1 MRLIYSGNFVA
12 KLVFARR
19 IFPALGNANEFSL
32 LSLNGKIVMSKTAY
46 HITLKGYVGGYD
58 FDRSTVDKELAKN
71 EGKQVNVL
79 IDSLGGSLATGL
91 SISAAFKNHGNVNV
105 HFVGLNAS
113 AATIASLGAAHIS
126 IDAGAMYLV
135 HKCSMAFFEWGSLNS
150 DQFATLI
157 ADFEKIK
164 ADLDKLDLNVAQIYA
179 KKCRKPTADLLALM
193 KVGGWLTAKEALDW
207 GFVDEITDLDDEPA
221 PKLTDALA
229 SAMASE
235 GMPIPNIPLAE
246 TDREGLFGKFLT
258 AIASLFRSP
267 SNSISTAMI
276 KTYTFLSAILA
287 DNPLTVNDGKAAI
300 TAAQLDCIEDAL
312 ADKDRLCN
320 EQKKTIEERDATITD
335 LQAKLAAKPAAST
348 TAVVED
354 GKPGGDAPKNDVE
367 QFVDTYNSARALYN
381 GV

>member
-1 MRLIYSGNFVA
+1 M
-12 KLVFARR
+12 
-19 IFPALGNANEFSL
+19 P
-32 LSLNGKIVMSKTAY
+32 KTTY
-46 HITLKGYVGGYD
+46 QISLKGYVGGYD
-58 FDRSTVDKELAKN
+58 FDRATVDKELAKN

-135 HKCSMAFFEWGSLNS
+135 HKCSMSFFEWGSLNS

-157 ADFEKIK
+157 ADCEKIK
-164 ADLDKLDLNVAQIYA
+164 ADLDKLDLNVAQLYA
-179 KKCRKPTADLLALM
+179 ARCKRKPEDLLALM
-193 KVGGWLTAKEALDW
+193 KVGGWLTSKEALDW
-207 GFVDEITDLDDEPA
+207 GFVDEITDLADEPA

-246 TDREGLFGKFLT
+246 TDRESLFGKFLT
-258 AIASLFRSP
+258 AIASLFKP
-267 SNSISTAMI
+267 STNPITTAMI

-287 DNPLTVNDGKAAI
+287 DKPLTVKDGAA
-300 TAAQLDCIEDAL
+300 TVTVAQLDAIEDAL
-312 ADKDRLCN
+312 AEKDRLCN
-320 EQKKTIEERDATITD
+320 EQKQTIAD
-335 LQAKLAAKPAAST
+335 LKAKLDKKPAEPSKQ
-348 TAVVED
+348 VVED
-354 GKPGGDAPKNDVE
+354 NKPGGDPAPKNDVE
-367 QFVDTYNSARALYN
+367 AFVDTVNSARALFDE
-381 GV
+381 V

>member
-1 MRLIYSGNFVA
+1 
-12 KLVFARR
+12 
-19 IFPALGNANEFSL
+19 
-32 LSLNGKIVMSKTAY
+32 
-46 HITLKGYVGGYD
+46 
-58 FDRSTVDKELAKN
+58 
-71 EGKQVNVL
+71 
-79 IDSLGGSLATGL
+79 
-91 SISAAFKNHGNVNV
+91 
-105 HFVGLNAS
+105 
-113 AATIASLGAAHIS
+113 
-126 IDAGAMYLV
+126 
-135 HKCSMAFFEWGSLNS
+135 MAFFEWGSLNS

-157 ADFEKIK
+157 ADCEKIK

-179 KKCRKPTADLLALM
+179 KKCRKPVADLLALM

-235 GMPIPNIPLAE
+235 GMPIPNIPLAD

-258 AIASLFRSP
+258 AIASLFKP
-267 SNSISTAMI
+267 STNPITTAMI

-312 ADKDRLCN
+312 AEKDRLCN
-320 EQKKTIEERDATITD
+320 EQKKTIEERDATIAD

-354 GKPGGDAPKNDVE
+354 SKPGGDAPKNDVE
-367 QFVDTYNSARALYN
+367 QFVDTYNSARALYDE
-381 GV
+381 V

>member
-1 MRLIYSGNFVA
+1 M
-12 KLVFARR
+12 
-19 IFPALGNANEFSL
+19 P
-32 LSLNGKIVMSKTAY
+32 KTTY
-46 HITLKGYVGGYD
+46 QISLKGYVGGYD
-58 FDRSTVDKELAKN
+58 FDRATVDKELAKN

-91 SISAAFKNHGNVNV
+91 SISAAFRNHGNVNV

-157 ADFEKIK
+157 ADCEKIK
-164 ADLDKLDLNVAQIYA
+164 AALDKLDLNVAQIYA

-300 TAAQLDCIEDAL
+300 TSAQLDCIEDAL
-312 ADKDRLCN
+312 AEKDRLCN
-320 EQKKTIEERDATITD
+320 EQKKTIEERDATIAD

-348 TAVVED
+348 TAVGED
-354 GKPGGDAPKNDVE
+354 GKPGEAETKTDVE
-367 QFVDTYNSARALYN
+367 QYVDTYNSARALYN
-381 GV
+381 EV

>member
-1 MRLIYSGNFVA
+1 
-12 KLVFARR
+12 
-19 IFPALGNANEFSL
+19 
-32 LSLNGKIVMSKTAY
+32 MSKTTY
-46 HITLKGYVGGYD
+46 NISLKGYVGGYD
-58 FDRSTVDKELAKN
+58 FDRATVDKELAKN

-157 ADFEKIK
+157 ADCEKIK

-179 KKCRKPTADLLALM
+179 KKCRKPVADLLALM

-235 GMPIPNIPLAE
+235 GMPIPNIPLAD

-258 AIASLFRSP
+258 AIASLFKP
-267 SNSISTAMI
+267 STNPITTAMI

-287 DNPLTVNDGKAAI
+287 DNPPLTVNDGKAAI

-312 ADKDRLCN
+312 AEKDRLCN
-320 EQKKTIEERDATITD
+320 EQKKTIEERDATIAD

-354 GKPGGDAPKNDVE
+354 SKPGGDAPKNDVE
-367 QFVDTYNSARALYN
+367 QFVDTYNSARALYDE
-381 GV
+381 V

>member
-1 MRLIYSGNFVA
+1 
-12 KLVFARR
+12 
-19 IFPALGNANEFSL
+19 
-32 LSLNGKIVMSKTAY
+32 MSKTAY
-46 HITLKGYVGGYD
+46 HISLKGYVGGYD
-58 FDRSTVDKELAKN
+58 FDRSTVDRELAKN

-135 HKCSMAFFEWGSLNS
+135 HQCSMAFFEWGSLNS
-150 DQFATLI
+150 AQFATLI
-157 ADFEKIK
+157 ADCEKIK
-164 ADLDKLDLNVAQIYA
+164 ADLDKLDLNCAQLYA
-179 KKCRKPTADLLALM
+179 ARCKRKPEDLLALM

-207 GFVDEITDLDDEPA
+207 GFVDEITDLADEPA

-246 TDREGLFGKFLT
+246 TDRESLFGKFLT
-258 AIASLFRSP
+258 AIASLFKP
-267 SNSISTAMI
+267 STNPITTAMI

-287 DNPLTVNDGKAAI
+287 DKPLTVKDGAA
-300 TAAQLDCIEDAL
+300 TVTVAQLDAIEDAL
-312 ADKDRLCN
+312 AEKNRLCN
-320 EQKKTIEERDATITD
+320 EQKQTIAD
-335 LQAKLAAKPAAST
+335 LQAKLDKTPAEPSKQ
-348 TAVVED
+348 VVED
-354 GKPGGDAPKNDVE
+354 NKPGEPAPKNDVE
-367 QFVDTYNSARALYN
+367 AFVETFNSARALYN
-381 GV
+381 DV